1 VLLAVRFVVSIS
13 NVSVY
18 SPKIFNASNNFIVR
32 IFNFQYYAYSFLFY
46 FVPLFLFF
54 QL

>member
-1 VLLAVRFVVSIS
+1 VLLATRFVVSIS

-18 SPKIFNASNNFIVR
+18 SPKIFNASNNFSVR
-32 IFNFQYYAYSFLFY
+32 IFNFQYAYSFLFC
-46 FVPLFLFF
+46 FVRLLLFF